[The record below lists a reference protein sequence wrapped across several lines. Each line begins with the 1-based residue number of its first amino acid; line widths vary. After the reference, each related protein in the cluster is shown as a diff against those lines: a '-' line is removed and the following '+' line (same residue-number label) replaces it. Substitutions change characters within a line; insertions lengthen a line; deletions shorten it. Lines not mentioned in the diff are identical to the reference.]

1 MITQSLTRGA
11 TVTANISSGSWRFP
25 STTPAAEAALL
36 PSAVTVPEPDLAAQE
51 PTGSPEEY
59 GLPKD
64 CGLQEKVR
72 WEKQER
78 FCAAFARF
86 GTLTAAEKATGIHW
100 STRTYWLQENMYGFR
115 DRLKAAQEAYTAYWE
130 SQMDARLENPTG
142 NRGSDILM
150 MFKLKALNPQKYRET
165 ITLQPSADTKE
176 LLDVFRKLGA
186 ASRAARSVD
195 AEVKV
200 LPAAGTV

>member
-1 MITQSLTRGA
+1 M
-11 TVTANISSGSWRFP
+11 TANISSASWRFP
-25 STTPAAEAALL
+25 ALQPASAEAAPL
-36 PSAVTVPEPDLAAQE
+36 PSAAPAPEPEPVHSLTAQEPTGTPE

-78 FCAAFARF
+78 FCAAYARF

-115 DRLKAAQEAYTAYWE
+115 DRLKAAQEEYTAYWE
-130 SQMDARLENPTG
+130 SQMDARLESPTG

-200 LPAAGTV
+200 LPAAES